1 MLTFAPDFGRRRL
14 NSRAIALGLVAEQ
27 VLFWVQIVLKR
38 LSLLSRAIAKDPS
51 TSSLLGIEPPLEGQ
65 FYALIDKLESKF
77 GSMDL
82 VDKTQFPFPYSQIM
96 KILLYFW
103 VLCQPFVLEI
113 QCGAATPAVMVLIG
127 IGFFGLDEVGEIL
140 ESPFG
145 NDPNH
150 LDLMEHAQDLVND
163 VEMLFEKAKAPISP
177 VLHDTKTYR
186 HFFGQLN
193 LDTADRRGNRHSS
206 YGASAAGLSR
216 TPTRTSLTSLMSRE
230 WEKVQDHT
238 VELVARASSTPQ
250 SVVSAF
256 QQRSSTPPKKPAE
269 ALPPAELGAQ
279 P

>member
-1 MLTFAPDFGRRRL
+1 M
-14 NSRAIALGLVAEQ
+14 AEQ

-38 LSLLSRAIAKDPS
+38 LSLLSRVIAKDPS
-51 TSSLLGIEPPLEGQ
+51 TSSLLGIDPPLEGQ
-65 FYALIDKLESKF
+65 FYAMIDRLESKF
-77 GSMDL
+77 CSMDL

-103 VLCQPFVLEI
+103 VLAQPFVLEI

-150 LDLMEHAQDLVND
+150 LDLMENAQDLVND
-163 VEMLFEKAKAPISP
+163 VEMLFEKANAPITP
-177 VLHDTKTYR
+177 VLHDTTNYR
-186 HFFGQLN
+186 HFFGQLQ
-193 LDTADRRGNRHSS
+193 LDTADRRGHHSNDVK
-206 YGASAAGLSR
+206 AVRVSR
-216 TPTRTSLTSLMSRE
+216 SPTRTSLANLMSRE
-230 WEKVQDHT
+230 WEKVHEHIPT
-238 VELVARASSTPQ
+238 IVAKANSTPQ
-250 SVVSAF
+250 AVASAF
-256 QQRSSTPPKKPAE
+256 QPRSSTPPKKPAE